1 MAQFGGGWRH
11 DDTGVIAPFGGHGG
25 EKELLRKGKDT
36 AETMARARLTPQEG
50 SLLALARSIAGD
62 DEGTDQFIDNMSMAS
77 VGEYGFG
84 RTEYNM
90 GLTRMM
96 VPSSMPRAGGQP
108 VQTSNRRDH
117 DGNKRLKEADV
128 E

>member
-1 MAQFGGGWRH
+1 MAQDSGWRS
-11 DDTGVIAPFGGHGG
+11 DGTGVIAPFGGHGG
-25 EKELLRKGKDT
+25 EKELLRKGKDVV
-36 AETMARARLTPQEG
+36 ETMARGRLSPMEM
-50 SLLALARSIAGD
+50 SYLALAKSIAGD
-62 DEGTDQFIDNMSMAS
+62 DKGTDQFIENMCMGS

-96 VPSSMPRAGGQP
+96 VPSSMP
-108 VQTSNRRDH
+108 TSHGMSGNIANR
-117 DGNKRLKEADV
+117 GNHNKKPNIKEADV